1 MNGIIV
7 CDYNIEL
14 MYLSLFVGGAFAFRS
29 RETAP
34 LPTEA
39 DTGHGGEQRNN
50 NTTECG
56 AQMIRN
62 VSMHARQKE
71 TNNSS

>member
-14 MYLSLFVGGAFAFRS
+14 IYLSLFVGGAFAFRS
-29 RETAP
+29 RETAR

-39 DTGHGGEQRNN
+39 DTGEQRNN
-50 NTTECG
+50 TTTEC
-56 AQMIRN
+56 AQ
-62 VSMHARQKE
+62 QFQ
-71 TNNSS
+71 NSPSN